1 MYAQIIA
8 TIRCFYRSWLRWLLD
23 SSSVLQPRIC
33 DRWSLYQTLNSRHH
47 GTWFRMIPNESMI
60 LMQWLMGQ
68 APSHSHSSPAGI
80 GCILC
85 FQLSR
90 RSSSMMDSFLMTRR
104 RLLCFG
110 QDMHKILG
118 GAASHLYTVD
128 FWSAFLMSCLRSSG
142 HESERLGFQRASG
155 RGSRLYCGNS
165 QRDQPHERGWGSN
178 FGNSAQNR
186 TVRKTIRT
194 TGTSKN
200 SGRDYGRCRISCHDA
215 VSRDCIWGK
224 PCYSLSAKWR

>member
-1 MYAQIIA
+1 MYTFIIYIIYMIYIYTQLYTHIRHIYIVCTWLYVSCMYAQIIA

-60 LMQWLMGQ
+60 LMQWLVGQ

-104 RLLCFG
+104 RLQCFG
-110 QDMHKILG
+110 QDMHEIHG
-118 GAASHLYTVD
+118 GAASHL
-128 FWSAFLMSCLRSSG
+128 
-142 HESERLGFQRASG
+142 
-155 RGSRLYCGNS
+155 
-165 QRDQPHERGWGSN
+165 
-178 FGNSAQNR
+178 
-186 TVRKTIRT
+186 
-194 TGTSKN
+194 
-200 SGRDYGRCRISCHDA
+200 
-215 VSRDCIWGK
+215 
-224 PCYSLSAKWR
+224 